1 MSRDQ
6 LRRTYAICEYLR
18 RGRYPNC
25 RVLAERL
32 EVHERTVHRD
42 LAYLRDILQAPVEYD
57 ARRRGWRLSDP
68 DWTLPP
74 VRLAE
79 GEAVALLLGLNALA
93 AYQGTGLEAPL
104 RSLLDK
110 LPLLLPEHVSVDPGD
125 LFGGVSFMVEPLR
138 GDPERVAATFSAL
151 REAVAARRRAEITYY
166 TPSRDEITVRRVDP
180 YHLRHFEGAWYLAAL
195 CHRRGEVRT
204 FALDRIQRLAVL
216 DETFPRPAQEAFS
229 PEVYFGESW
238 RLERDAERRRVVV
251 RFDPYQ
257 ARWLR
262 GRTWHPTQEAEEGA
276 DGSLTL
282 AFTVSGL
289 GEVKRWVMQF
299 GAGAEVLEPPEL
311 RGAVAAESARLAGM
325 YGEASAAAPD
335 APPAIG
341 RIAKKMAG
349 GKRP

>member
-6 LRRTYAICEYLR
+6 LRRAYVICEQLR
-18 RGRYPNC
+18 RDRYPNC
-25 RVLAERL
+25 RTLAGRL

-42 LAYLRDILQAPVEYD
+42 LAYLRDVLRAPLEYD
-57 ARRRGWRLSDP
+57 ARRRGWRLADP

-93 AYQGTGLEAPL
+93 AYQGTGLESPL
-104 RSLLDK
+104 RSLIEK
-110 LPLLLPEHVSVDPGD
+110 LPLLLPDHVSVDPGD

-138 GDPERVAATFSAL
+138 GDPERVAATFAAL
-151 REAVAARRRAEITYY
+151 REAVAARRRVEITYY
-166 TPSRDEITVRRVDP
+166 TPSRDETTVRRVDP

-195 CHRRGEVRT
+195 CHLRGEVRT
-204 FALDRIQRLAVL
+204 FALDRVLRLTPL
-216 DETFPRPAQEAFS
+216 DETFQRPAPEDFS
-229 PEVYFGESW
+229 PEAYFGESW
-238 RLERDAERRRVVV
+238 RLERGAERRRVVV

-262 GRTWHPTQEAEEGA
+262 GRTWHPTQESAEGA

-282 AFTVSGL
+282 AFTVTGL

-311 RGAVAAESARLAGM
+311 RAAVAAEAARLAGA
-325 YGEASAAAPD
+325 YGAA
-335 APPAIG
+335 G
-341 RIAKKMAG
+341 
-349 GKRP
+349 